1 MDGLQLI
8 RAIRELPAARG
19 GQVPAIALTAFARSE
34 ERTRSLQAGFQLHV
48 AKPVE
53 EAELVAAI
61 ASLARLA
68 QGESAKR
75 AAPPLPVDVPSQE
88 PRAG

>member
-1 MDGLQLI
+1 M
-8 RAIRELPAARG
+8 
-19 GQVPAIALTAFARSE
+19 PAIALTAFARSE

-61 ASLARLA
+61 ASLARLGPGA
-68 QGESAKR
+68 QAEREPVATQGDPDQ
-75 AAPPLPVDVPSQE
+75 AA
-88 PRAG
+88 